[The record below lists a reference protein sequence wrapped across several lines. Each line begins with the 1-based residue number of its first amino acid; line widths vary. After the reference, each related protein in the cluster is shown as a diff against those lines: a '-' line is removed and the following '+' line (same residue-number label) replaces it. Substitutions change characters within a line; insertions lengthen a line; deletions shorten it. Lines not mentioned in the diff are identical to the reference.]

1 MNADFYKLVRTL
13 DGLKEDP
20 TGTKQLENGKTL
32 LKESEQLLKEKAVSQ
47 AQQKF
52 MGMVHA
58 AQKGK
63 KPASPEVAKVAK
75 GMSHKAAKD
84 YASTKHKGLPKK
96 VKEGEV
102 WRPGMTPPPN
112 PDMGSSLTPGEQK
125 RVVTPQGPEGVQQP
139 YLPSQ
144 PKKPAPA
151 APSTSPKK
159 TSELDVDTQIAETS
173 LEEYGYGSTFFVV
186 AKGNRPE
193 MFTRQQD
200 AIQRQKAYTKQ
211 GRTATIHLNSPEG
224 KIIASPDDTMRSR
237 DMERIAAYSANR
249 QSAIDNELDA
259 YLQYKRD
266 QSIRKGQ
273 QAALDRA
280 DAEVYQ
286 LGAGRRINP
295 TDPEDKLGRSG
306 IVKDLEIGPAQD
318 FSLPSTKG
326 PMATRNRRNKPWGMW
341 ESVDKLGEQPMPGR
355 AALLENMETSP
366 EKPYEVKP
374 GENFSKVFEPGRNS
388 GVHFHLMTGRLKD
401 PFYFRLN
408 SKLYSVSSRG
418 DGIPREVGVDDNDL
432 GKDVPMPN
440 LIDYKPTTT
449 AGGSDLAAGDS
460 DLELARQYAKLM
472 GYDPNDMEEISL
484 VIQSMRANPGY
495 RNLIIR
501 KVRGQGVAEGT
512 DQGREIRNKKG
523 TLLGTWD
530 GRTFTMDP
538 SLEQRMTEE
547 NGPEWIESFKNI
559 KTQELQQ
566 QSAPSQDRIK
576 YYANELEKY
585 DIQSG
590 QPRQSRNY
598 YYDLAVQL
606 LSDQQGV
613 AEGSSQAVSDITV
626 KKIRD
631 GGYDGLTQWHVF
643 RGDEMIGYVN
653 LNQEGFADG
662 LYLAYG
668 HGPGRAEREEFNGL
682 KSAVNFIAGLRKG
695 VAEASP
701 KPKHKDRLPIY
712 QESKRYKT
720 INNLIREEFDLDDLD
735 KNGLSLEEKDIKA
748 ALGDQLFNELQAV
761 KNGEADISENLKDAL
776 FNYYKNSGELPPE
789 IRQDENDVS
798 EYIADKINSMK
809 TNDSSDR
816 LSVSEDRKVS
826 GTRYGGGAQQDDEEE
841 GEGTDKKPEQPEV
854 KRGRGRPPKAGSQ
867 STNPEEKRKQKDRE
881 EAGKALQS
889 MIVGNQPKKSKSL
902 EKLPTTKHKMKG

>member
-440 LIDYKPTTT
+440 LID
-449 AGGSDLAAGDS
+449 AGGSDLAAGD
-460 DLELARQYAKLM
+460 LELARKYFELRFPGKKV
-472 GYDPNDMEEISL
+472 DPSELEELIG
-484 VIQSMRANPGY
+484 VMKANPSFRKMVMDYVKSQASSKQAPGQAY
-495 RNLIIR
+495 RPP
-501 KVRGQGVAEGT
+501 
-512 DQGREIRNKKG
+512 
-523 TLLGTWD
+523 
-530 GRTFTMDP
+530 TF
-538 SLEQRMTEE
+538 
-547 NGPEWIESFKNI
+547 K
-559 KTQELQQ
+559 
-566 QSAPSQDRIK
+566 
-576 YYANELEKY
+576 
-585 DIQSG
+585 
-590 QPRQSRNY
+590 
-598 YYDLAVQL
+598 
-606 LSDQQGV
+606 QGV

-682 KSAVNFIAGLRKG
+682 KSAVKFIAGLKKG

-712 QESKRYKT
+712 QESTRYKT

>member
-20 TGTKQLENGKTL
+20 TGTKQLENGKSI
-32 LKESEQLLKEKAVSQ
+32 LKESEEVLKEKAVSQ

-58 AQKGK
+58 AQKGE

-75 GMSHKAAKD
+75 DMSHKAAKD

-96 VKEGEV
+96 VKEGQV

-151 APSTSPKK
+151 APSTAPKK

-341 ESVDKLGEQPMPGR
+341 KSVDKLGEQPMPGR

-366 EKPYEVKP
+366 ENPYEVKP

-388 GVHFHLMTGRLKD
+388 GVHYHLMTGRMKD

-408 SKLYSVSSRG
+408 RKLYSVSSRG
-418 DGIPREVGVDDNDL
+418 DGIPREVGVDNNDL

-440 LIDYKPTTT
+440 LIDYKPITT
-449 AGGSDLAAGDS
+449 AGDS

-472 GYDPNDMEEISL
+472 GYDPNDMTEIRP

-495 RNLIIR
+495 RQLIIR
-501 KVRGQGVAEGT
+501 KVRGQ
-512 DQGREIRNKKG
+512 
-523 TLLGTWD
+523 
-530 GRTFTMDP
+530 
-538 SLEQRMTEE
+538 
-547 NGPEWIESFKNI
+547 
-559 KTQELQQ
+559 
-566 QSAPSQDRIK
+566 
-576 YYANELEKY
+576 
-585 DIQSG
+585 
-590 QPRQSRNY
+590 
-598 YYDLAVQL
+598 
-606 LSDQQGV
+606 
-613 AEGSSQAVSDITV
+613 
-626 KKIRD
+626 
-631 GGYDGLTQWHVF
+631 
-643 RGDEMIGYVN
+643 
-653 LNQEGFADG
+653 
-662 LYLAYG
+662 
-668 HGPGRAEREEFNGL
+668 
-682 KSAVNFIAGLRKG
+682 G

-712 QESKRYKT
+712 QESTRYKT

-841 GEGTDKKPEQPEV
+841 GEGTDKKPAQPEV

>member
-20 TGTKQLENGKTL
+20 TGTKQLENGKSI
-32 LKESEQLLKEKAVSQ
+32 LKESEEVLKEKAVSQ

-58 AQKGK
+58 AQKGE

-75 GMSHKAAKD
+75 DMSHKAAKD

-96 VKEGEV
+96 VKEGQV

-151 APSTSPKK
+151 APSTAPKK

-326 PMATRNRRNKPWGMW
+326 LMATRNRRNKPWGMW

-366 EKPYEVKP
+366 ENPYEVKP

-388 GVHFHLMTGRLKD
+388 GVHYHLMTGRMKD

-408 SKLYSVSSRG
+408 RKLYSVSSRG

-472 GYDPNDMEEISL
+472 GYDPNDMTEIRP

-495 RNLIIR
+495 RQLIIR
-501 KVRGQGVAEGT
+501 KVRGQ
-512 DQGREIRNKKG
+512 
-523 TLLGTWD
+523 
-530 GRTFTMDP
+530 
-538 SLEQRMTEE
+538 
-547 NGPEWIESFKNI
+547 
-559 KTQELQQ
+559 
-566 QSAPSQDRIK
+566 
-576 YYANELEKY
+576 
-585 DIQSG
+585 
-590 QPRQSRNY
+590 
-598 YYDLAVQL
+598 
-606 LSDQQGV
+606 
-613 AEGSSQAVSDITV
+613 
-626 KKIRD
+626 
-631 GGYDGLTQWHVF
+631 
-643 RGDEMIGYVN
+643 
-653 LNQEGFADG
+653 
-662 LYLAYG
+662 
-668 HGPGRAEREEFNGL
+668 
-682 KSAVNFIAGLRKG
+682 G

-712 QESKRYKT
+712 QESTRYKT

-841 GEGTDKKPEQPEV
+841 GEGTDKKPAQPEV

>member
-20 TGTKQLENGKTL
+20 TGTKQLENGKSL
-32 LKESEQLLKEKAVSQ
+32 LKESEEVLKEKAVSQ

-58 AQKGK
+58 AQKGE

-75 GMSHKAAKD
+75 DMSHKAAKD

-151 APSTSPKK
+151 APSTAPKK

-186 AKGNRPE
+186 APGNKPE
-193 MFTRQQD
+193 MFTNQKDAMQRQQ
-200 AIQRQKAYTKQ
+200 AYAKQ
-211 GRTATIHLNSPEG
+211 GKTANIHLNSPEG
-224 KIIASPDDTMRSR
+224 KIIASSDESMRAK
-237 DMERIAAYSANR
+237 DMERIAAYRANR
-249 QSAIDNELDA
+249 QTEIDNELDS
-259 YLQYKRD
+259 YLQYKRQ
-266 QSIRKGQ
+266 QSIKKGQ
-273 QAALDRA
+273 QAAKDRA

-295 TDPEDKLGRSG
+295 TDPEDKLGMSG
-306 IVKDLEIGPAQD
+306 IVKNLEMQEG
-318 FSLPSTKG
+318 
-326 PMATRNRRNKPWGMW
+326 NK
-341 ESVDKLGEQPMPGR
+341 EQ
-355 AALLENMETSP
+355 
-366 EKPYEVKP
+366 K
-374 GENFSKVFEPGRNS
+374 
-388 GVHFHLMTGRLKD
+388 
-401 PFYFRLN
+401 
-408 SKLYSVSSRG
+408 
-418 DGIPREVGVDDNDL
+418 
-432 GKDVPMPN
+432 
-440 LIDYKPTTT
+440 
-449 AGGSDLAAGDS
+449 
-460 DLELARQYAKLM
+460 
-472 GYDPNDMEEISL
+472 
-484 VIQSMRANPGY
+484 
-495 RNLIIR
+495 
-501 KVRGQGVAEGT
+501 
-512 DQGREIRNKKG
+512 
-523 TLLGTWD
+523 
-530 GRTFTMDP
+530 
-538 SLEQRMTEE
+538 
-547 NGPEWIESFKNI
+547 
-559 KTQELQQ
+559 
-566 QSAPSQDRIK
+566 
-576 YYANELEKY
+576 
-585 DIQSG
+585 
-590 QPRQSRNY
+590 
-598 YYDLAVQL
+598 
-606 LSDQQGV
+606 
-613 AEGSSQAVSDITV
+613 V
-626 KKIRD
+626 KK
-631 GGYDGLTQWHVF
+631 
-643 RGDEMIGYVN
+643 
-653 LNQEGFADG
+653 
-662 LYLAYG
+662 
-668 HGPGRAEREEFNGL
+668 
-682 KSAVNFIAGLRKG
+682 S
-695 VAEASP
+695 
-701 KPKHKDRLPIY
+701 DRLPIY
-712 QESKRYKT
+712 QESTRYKT

-735 KNGLSLEEKDIKA
+735 QNGLSLEEKDIKA

-841 GEGTDKKPEQPEV
+841 GEGTDKKTAQPEV